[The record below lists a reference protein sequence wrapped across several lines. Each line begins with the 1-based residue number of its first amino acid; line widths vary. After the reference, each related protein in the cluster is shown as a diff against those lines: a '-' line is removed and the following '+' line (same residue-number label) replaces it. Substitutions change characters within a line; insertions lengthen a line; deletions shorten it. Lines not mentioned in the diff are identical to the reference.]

1 MSTESADHNK
11 VSDSIFAKSM
21 LGMMM
26 IAVAVSALVLGV
38 VAVLAMNSDSAA
50 ESSSRASEVSVVE
63 VTLTEFTVTFNPS
76 VVLAGDVTFMVTNGG
91 AVDHNFAIP
100 SLNVRTAMLK
110 AGETTT
116 LEVKGLEVG
125 EVEYLCEVAGHSA
138 AGMAGKLSVVEA
150 GTAMDMAAGSMSSA
164 MSWQQM
170 DKMMEEVALKFPAKT
185 SGIGNA
191 ELPYTMSDDGYKVF
205 SLTAK
210 VVPWEVEPGKFVDGW
225 SYNGMI
231 PGPVMHA
238 NVGDK
243 IRIVLKNELPESTSL
258 HLHGVR
264 VPNSMDGVDPYTQK
278 PIEPGA
284 TFTYEWTASEPS
296 VGMYHSH
303 HNAQVQVPNGLAGA
317 ILIGDWKAM
326 AMAAAGGRTKDTNNV
341 AEQEVVM
348 VLNDSG
354 TIGLSLN
361 GKSFPATTPYSLAIG
376 ESMVVHYYNE
386 GNMTHPMHLHQPSG
400 LVVAKDGIMLESPFW
415 ADTLNVAPG
424 ERWTVV
430 YTPKDA
436 GVWAWHCHILTHAE
450 TPEGM
455 RYMVTALI
463 VK

>member
-1 MSTESADHNK
+1 MSAESNGSTNANN
-11 VSDSIFAKSM
+11 SIFANSM

-38 VAVLAMNSDSAA
+38 VAVVAMNGGSSTESA
-50 ESSSRASEVSVVE
+50 SGSSVVQ
-63 VTLTEFTVTFNPS
+63 VTLSEFKVVFNPS
-76 VVLAGDVTFMVTNGG
+76 VITAGDVTFVVTNGG

-100 SLNVRTAMLK
+100 SLNIRTAMLK
-110 AGETTT
+110 AGDVAK

-125 EVEYLCEVAGHSA
+125 DVEYLCEVSGHSA
-138 AGMAGKLSVVEA
+138 AGMIGKLSVVEV
-150 GTAMDMAAGSMSSA
+150 GGDMGMASSGNPMA
-164 MSWQQM
+164 STVSWQQM
-170 DKMMEEVALKFPAKT
+170 DKMMEDVAMKYPAKT
-185 SGIGNA
+185 SGTGNT
-191 ELPYTMSDDGYKVF
+191 ELAYTMSDDGYKVF

-210 VVPWEVEPGKFVDGW
+210 VIPWEVEVGKFVDGW
-225 SYNGMI
+225 SYNGLI

-264 VPNSMDGVDPYTQK
+264 VPNAMDGVDPYTQK

-284 TFTYEWTASEPS
+284 TFTYEWTAEEPS

-317 ILIGDWKAM
+317 ILIGDWKTM
-326 AMAAAGGRTKDTNNV
+326 AMAAAGGRTHDANKV

-361 GKSFPATTPYSLAIG
+361 GKSFPATAPYSLAIG
-376 ESMVVHYYNE
+376 ETMVVHYYNE
-386 GNMTHPMHLHQPSG
+386 GSMTHPMHLHQPSG
-400 LVVAKDGIMLESPFW
+400 LVVAKDGKVLESPFW
-415 ADTLNVAPG
+415 ADTVNVAPG

>member
-1 MSTESADHNK
+1 MTAEPNGSTKSN
-11 VSDSIFAKSM
+11 DSIFANSM

-38 VAVLAMNSDSAA
+38 VAVVAMNGGSSTESA
-50 ESSSRASEVSVVE
+50 SGSSVVQ
-63 VTLTEFTVTFNPS
+63 VTLSEFKVVFNPS
-76 VVLAGDVTFMVTNGG
+76 VITAGDVTFVVTNGG

-100 SLNVRTAMLK
+100 SLNIRTAMLK
-110 AGETTT
+110 AGDVAK

-125 EVEYLCEVAGHSA
+125 DVEYLCEVSGHSA
-138 AGMAGKLSVVEA
+138 AGMIGKLSVVEV
-150 GTAMDMAAGSMSSA
+150 GGDMGMASSGNPMA
-164 MSWQQM
+164 STVSWQQM
-170 DKMMEEVALKFPAKT
+170 DKMMEDVAMKFPAKT
-185 SGIGNA
+185 SGTGNT
-191 ELPYTMSDDGYKVF
+191 ELAYTMSDDGYKVF

-210 VVPWEVEPGKFVDGW
+210 VIPWEVEAGKFVDGW
-225 SYNGMI
+225 SYNGLI

-264 VPNSMDGVDPYTQK
+264 VPNAMDGVDPYTQK

-284 TFTYEWTASEPS
+284 TFTYEWTAEEPS

-317 ILIGDWKAM
+317 ILIGDWKTM
-326 AMAAAGGRTKDTNNV
+326 AMAAAGGRTHDANKV

-361 GKSFPATTPYSLAIG
+361 GKSFPATSPYSLAIG
-376 ESMVVHYYNE
+376 ETMVVHYYNE
-386 GNMTHPMHLHQPSG
+386 GSMTHPMHLHQPSG
-400 LVVAKDGIMLESPFW
+400 LVVAKDGKLLESAFW
-415 ADTLNVAPG
+415 ADTVNVAPG
-424 ERWTVV
+424 ERWTV
-430 YTPKDA
+430 A